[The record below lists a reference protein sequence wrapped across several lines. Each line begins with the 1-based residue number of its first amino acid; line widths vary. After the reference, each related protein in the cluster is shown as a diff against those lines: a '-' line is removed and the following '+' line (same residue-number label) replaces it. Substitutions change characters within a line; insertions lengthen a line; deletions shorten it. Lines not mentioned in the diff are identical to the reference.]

1 MFNIYVNNIQ
11 CMAGAF
17 AIFGYFKSITVNKG
31 KVSNFISWISDG
43 TPGVYILLAMNSP
56 DGRLWWVD
64 ALKIDIWIYG
74 DKLLPK
80 IYLLCL
86 LLFFI
91 VVCIDHVRIFLV
103 DKLMENKMIVRA
115 CKLFDDFYVINERS

>member
-11 CMAGAF
+11 CMIGAF
-17 AIFGYFKSITVNKG
+17 TLFGYFKSITINEG

-56 DGRLWWVD
+56 NGRLWWID

-74 DKLLPK
+74 DKLLLK
-80 IYLLCL
+80 VYLLCL
-86 LLFFI
+86 LLFI
-91 VVCIDHVRIFLV
+91 VVVCIDHVRIFFV
-103 DKLMENKMIVRA
+103 NRLMKNSMIIKA
-115 CKLFDDFYVINERS
+115 CKLFDDFYIINERS